1 MALLG
6 EVEMDITNDFR
17 RSVEFDLYRSEF
29 GSALL
34 EEYHISSKL
43 GSGTTFLLTR
53 KSDLSKFVL
62 KAISYCDEIS
72 NTLLA
77 IAPFKCL
84 GFSEIVDVS
93 ISERFIYIVRAY
105 IEGEI
110 MSISDIQKNNA
121 SGLRRMKQIVDV
133 LINLKAMNSNLRFDQ
148 LCLRQIV
155 VTPFDQICFINPE
168 CVYLESRVNDRVELI
183 AIAEFMSNY
192 FVGNKEFANV
202 VEALQT
208 LEKVSIHLDD
218 MIYLAKQV

>member
-1 MALLG
+1 
-6 EVEMDITNDFR
+6 MDITNDFR

-29 GSALL
+29 GSSLL

-53 KSDLSKFVL
+53 RSDLSKFVL
-62 KAISYCDEIS
+62 KAISYCEETS
-72 NTLLA
+72 EALLA
-77 IAPFKCL
+77 IAPFKCP
-84 GFSEIVDVS
+84 GFSDVINVS
-93 ISERFIYIVRAY
+93 ISERFVYIVRAY
-105 IEGEI
+105 VEGEI
-110 MSISDIQKNNA
+110 MSVSNIEKNNDR
-121 SGLRRMKQIVDV
+121 SLRRMKQVVDV

-148 LCLRQIV
+148 LCLRKIV

-168 CVYLESRVNDRVELI
+168 CIYLESRVNDQVELI

-218 MIYLAKQV
+218 MIYLAK